1 MAGSGVLET
10 AITESRVNVVRY
22 LLSNSDA
29 YAAHRTDALPN
40 PISPSADVEPIS
52 KSKS

>member
-22 LLSNSDA
+22 LLSNNDS
-29 YAAHRTDALPN
+29 YAAHHTDALPD
-40 PISPSADVEPIS
+40 PISSSADNERIFE
-52 KSKS
+52 K